1 MKKEELQK
9 LINLAISK
17 CNDSI
22 TTDWLA
28 YCMLSSVDFEVL
40 DEKIV
45 EIKKS
50 IKDGIPPVGQILLID
65 NDFYDSQSQNWKDE
79 YRLICIN
86 EFSICIEEIIDI
98 NFFDENFVVI
108 KIRKIFLK
116 FDDPD
121 KNLQ

>member
-28 YCMLSSVDFEVL
+28 YCMLRSVDIEVL

-45 EIKKS
+45 EIKRS
-50 IKDGIPPVGQILLID
+50 IKDGIPAVGQILLID
-65 NDFYDSQSQNWKDE
+65 NDFYQTQSQNWKDE
-79 YRLICIN
+79 YRLICRD
-86 EFSICIEEIIDI
+86 EFSICIEEVIDI
-98 NFFDENFVVI
+98 NFFDENFITI
-108 KIRKIFLK
+108 KNKKIFLK